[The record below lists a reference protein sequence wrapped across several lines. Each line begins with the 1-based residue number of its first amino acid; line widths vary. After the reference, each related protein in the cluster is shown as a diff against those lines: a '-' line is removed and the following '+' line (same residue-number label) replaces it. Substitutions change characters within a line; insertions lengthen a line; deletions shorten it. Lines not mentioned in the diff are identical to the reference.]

1 MITAATSSVVL
12 PARRLRNWLSLRHTV
27 RTEAFTVLCL
37 YDVYELARSVV
48 VGDAAEAQRHA
59 GQLVALEQSLHL
71 LVETN
76 VQDFARALPGLTG
89 LLGVAYLTLH
99 LGATSALL
107 LWIHQ
112 RRPAVFPFVRT
123 TLLLASGIALVGSW
137 CIRRR
142 RRGWTGSA
150 SPIPSRAVT

>member
-1 MITAATSSVVL
+1 MITAATSSVVR
-12 PARRLRNWLSLRHTV
+12 PARRLRNWQSLRHTL
-27 RTEAFTVLCL
+27 RTEAITVLCL
-37 YDVYELARSVV
+37 YGVYELARSVV

-59 GQLVALEQSLHL
+59 GQLVALDQSLHL
-71 LVETN
+71 LVEAN

-107 LWIHQ
+107 LCLHQ
-112 RRPAVFPFVRT
+112 RRPTVFPYVRT